1 MMFKHFLLATAIGAI
16 LAPVAYS
23 ASEYDCV
30 GLSIRPDVYA
40 DKVLS
45 PAFLQ
50 ALKNSGRVA
59 AADGVVDQ
67 MSFIEACEAGV
78 FKFAARVPDSG
89 APLAGANSFTQVQAL
104 DRIDKSGFTAISS
117 LKIDEQ
123 GIWRANA
130 LQGGKAMSVA
140 LDFKGNVV
148 AK

>member
-1 MMFKHFLLATAIGAI
+1 MFKHFLLATAIGAI

-59 AADGVVDQ
+59 VADGVVDQ
-67 MSFIEACEAGV
+67 KSFIEACEAGM
-78 FKFAARVPDSG
+78 FKFAARAPDSG
-89 APLAGANSFTQVQAL
+89 APVPGTNSFTHAQAL
-104 DRIDKSGFTAISS
+104 DRIEKSGFTAISGI
-117 LKIDEQ
+117 KIDDQ

-130 LQGGKAMSVA
+130 LQGGKAIPVA
-140 LDFKGNVV
+140 LDYKGNVV